1 MKTWLARLGSVAMLA
16 SLWGAGTAVAGPAVT
31 ADEWATYTAKF
42 LTAEGRV
49 VDTANGSISHSEGQG
64 YGLLL
69 AYLANNRSD
78 FDRIWSFTR
87 TELLLR
93 DDGLA
98 VWKWDPGKSPHVQ
111 DSNNATDGDL
121 LIAYAAALAGAAWN
135 RPDLTGTAAI
145 MAKAI
150 MQEGVWSAE
159 GMTMLKPGAVGFG
172 AGERSDGPIVNPS
185 YWVYETFDV
194 MNELA
199 PDQGWQR
206 LSVDGRKLL
215 QAAMSIGPVKLPP
228 DWVSLH
234 AAPAVADGF
243 PQQFSYNA
251 VRIPLYLIRS
261 GDRDRSILE
270 PFAQAMSDESG
281 KVRLVDITSGRTSE
295 LLADPGYRIIPAA
308 LRCTLDGTR
317 LPADLTVFQATEYY
331 PSTLQLLALSYM
343 RRRHPECL

>member
-1 MKTWLARLGSVAMLA
+1 MMGWRALAGSVAMLA
-16 SLWGAGTAVAGPAVT
+16 TLWGFGPAAAAPAVT
-31 ADEWATYTAKF
+31 ADEWAAYAAKF
-42 LTAEGRV
+42 ITDEGRV
-49 VDTANGSISHSEGQG
+49 IDTANGAISHSEGQG

-98 VWKWDPGKSPHVQ
+98 VWKWDPSKSPHVQ
-111 DSNNATDGDL
+111 DTNNATDGDL

-150 MQEGVWSAE
+150 MDEGVWRAD
-159 GMTMLKPGAVGFG
+159 GMTMLKPGSVGFG
-172 AGERSDGPIVNPS
+172 PGDRRDGPVVNPS

-206 LSVDGRKLL
+206 LSSDGRKLL
-215 QAAMSIGPVKLPP
+215 RAAMNIGPAELPP

-234 AAPAVADGF
+234 SAPAVADGF

-251 VRIPLYLIRS
+251 VRIPLYLLRA
-261 GDRDRSILE
+261 GDRDRAILE
-270 PFAQAMSDESG
+270 PFARAMSDESG
-281 KVRLVDITSGRTSE
+281 KVRLVDIASGKTSE
-295 LLADPGYRIIPAA
+295 LLSDPGYRIIPAA
-308 LRCTLDGTR
+308 LRCTLDGAK
-317 LPADLTVFQATEYY
+317 LPADLTAFQATDYY
-331 PSTLQLLALSYM
+331 PSTLQLLALSYV